1 MNEHFLIIILKKT
14 KQSDEIIHNLQYNV
28 LIILIMIKVK
38 IFIVFLK
45 VMAKKSYL
53 IYDEEVLDD
62 FSVSEGNVSRLFDG
76 FGQHL
81 PNFLS
86 NDASVI
92 STILWNP
99 HSVGEIVAEL
109 VIVQLHLS
117 HLLQLLF
124 GVQLLIANNTN
135 GYLND
140 RLL

>member
-1 MNEHFLIIILKKT
+1 
-14 KQSDEIIHNLQYNV
+14 
-28 LIILIMIKVK
+28 MIKVK

-45 VMAKKSYL
+45 IMAKKSYL

-62 FSVSEGNVSRLFDG
+62 FSVSEGNVSRLFDS

-86 NDASVI
+86 NDTSVV

-99 HSVGEIVAEL
+99 HGVGEILAEL
-109 VIVQLHLS
+109 VVIQLHLS

-124 GVQLLIANNTN
+124 GVQLLITNNTN

>member
-1 MNEHFLIIILKKT
+1 
-14 KQSDEIIHNLQYNV
+14 
-28 LIILIMIKVK
+28 MIKVK
-38 IFIVFLK
+38 IFIVLLK
-45 VMAKKSYL
+45 IMAKKSYL

-109 VIVQLHLS
+109 VV
-117 HLLQLLF
+117 
-124 GVQLLIANNTN
+124 V
-135 GYLND
+135 
-140 RLL
+140 